1 MAALIQPEMRWREL
15 QFFLLAVAISF
26 YAVYSYWYIPNK
38 VEAEKQDKLQRNA
51 SIAFFIATAAI
62 GGLSYIGPFF
72 EPGVI
77 TRKYASV

>member
-1 MAALIQPEMRWREL
+1 MAALIQPEMMWRKL
-15 QFFLLAVAISF
+15 QFFLLAVSISI

-38 VEAEKQDKLQRNA
+38 VDDLKQDNFQRNA

-72 EPGVI
+72 EPTLI